1 MIKIEIYTLGHSN
14 YSFDKFIEILKKYN
28 INCVVDIRAIPYS
41 KYNTQYNKEFFQA
54 NLKKLGYTYIYMADE
69 FGAKRRTRNS
79 YNDEGYADFDKV
91 ILEDEFKRGIERLK
105 VGCSKNYKIVLLGA
119 MQEPIRCHR
128 AILLGKELI
137 KAGFDVKHIMH
148 EGDLKVQSELE
159 EQLLEKYFEDRNQL
173 TIDSLLGNAISREDM
188 IKEGYKL
195 ANKEIGYRIEKL
207 KDNKSTKI

>member
-1 MIKIEIYTLGHSN
+1 MEIYTLGHSN
-14 YSFDKFIEILKKYN
+14 YPFDKFIEILKKYD
-28 INCVVDIRAIPYS
+28 INCVVDIRSTPYS
-41 KYNTQYNKEFFQA
+41 KYNTQYNKEFLHET
-54 NLKKLGYTYIYMADE
+54 LKNLGYTYIYMADE
-69 FGAKRRTRNS
+69 FGAKRKTKVS

-173 TIDSLLGNAISREDM
+173 TIDSLLGNSISREDM

>member
-54 NLKKLGYTYIYMADE
+54 NLKKLGYTYIYMDDE

-79 YNDEGYADFDKV
+79 YNDEGDADFDKV
-91 ILEDEFKRGIERLK
+91 ILEEDFKKGIERLK
-105 VGCSKNYKIVLLGA
+105 VGCAKNYKIVLLGA
-119 MQEPIRCHR
+119 MQEPIRCPR
-128 AILLGKELI
+128 AILLGRELI
-137 KAGFDVKHIMH
+137 KEGFNVKHIMH
-148 EGDLKVQSELE
+148 EGDLKTQDELE
-159 EQLLEKYFEDRNQL
+159 EQLLEKYFEERNQL
-173 TIDSLLGNAISREDM
+173 TMDSLLGNAMSREDM
-188 IKEGYKL
+188 IKESYKL

-207 KDNKSTKI
+207 KDK

>member
-1 MIKIEIYTLGHSN
+1 MVKIEIYTLGHSN
-14 YSFDKFIEILKKYN
+14 YPFDKFIEILKKYD
-28 INCVVDIRAIPYS
+28 INCVVDIRSTPYS
-41 KYNTQYNKEFFQA
+41 KYNTQYNKEFLHET
-54 NLKKLGYTYIYMADE
+54 LKNLGYTYIYMADE
-69 FGAKRRTRNS
+69 FGAKRKTKVS

-105 VGCSKNYKIVLLGA
+105 VGCAKNYKIVLLGA

-173 TIDSLLGNAISREDM
+173 TIDSLLGNAISLEDM